1 MLRRPPSSTRTATLF
16 PYPTLFRSAWAHG
29 MGMEISLIE
38 TMPLGET
45 GIDRADQYLPLNRVR
60 SDLAGKWTLTP
71 LARRAAGPAR
81 YMRVEKTGGVL
92 GFITPMGHN
101 FCESFNRV
109 RVTCTGTLYTC
120 LGQDDHCDLR
130 DVLRAHPDNDAPLH
144 AAIREAIRHKPK
156 GHDFLIARDA
166 RPAVARPMSRTG
178 G

>member
-71 LARRAAGPAR
+71 LARRTAGPAR
-81 YMRVEKTGGVL
+81 YMRVRSEEHTSELQSLMRISYDVCCLK
-92 GFITPMGHN
+92 
-101 FCESFNRV
+101 RKK
-109 RVTCTGTLYTC
+109 GTTQYT
-120 LGQDDHCDLR
+120 
-130 DVLRAHPDNDAPLH
+130 
-144 AAIREAIRHKPK
+144 
-156 GHDFLIARDA
+156 
-166 RPAVARPMSRTG
+166 
-178 G
+178 